1 LEKKCA
7 VKARFADHYFHSES
21 AIAYV
26 PDAQPQRAVFLCVQ
40 EQYTEPFQRASNAFQ
55 LEVLAIRDR
64 ALTTA
69 QQAVSE
75 TEKLQVQQDILR
87 ELNECVDRHVPIMMD
102 LVQLEAGD
110 YELTILID
118 YKNPR
123 AKFSRK
129 QHTAQSMISFVVDQN
144 VRDVWRSTLRGTL
157 LASGYNL
164 IYNRNDPVT
173 FPEYNPLRI
182 STGDDLQ

>member
-1 LEKKCA
+1 
-7 VKARFADHYFHSES
+7 
-21 AIAYV
+21 
-26 PDAQPQRAVFLCVQ
+26 
-40 EQYTEPFQRASNAFQ
+40 
-55 LEVLAIRDR
+55 
-64 ALTTA
+64 
-69 QQAVSE
+69 
-75 TEKLQVQQDILR
+75 
-87 ELNECVDRHVPIMMD
+87 MMD

-182 STGDDLQ
+182 STGDDL